1 MSNFRLL
8 QLVMF
13 AGVCLLFLKGTAFF
27 FSGGQVLTGAALL
40 NAQENPAGVDT
51 KNAPGAK
58 EQVTVPENPAGDDKA
73 KKDDFTKPVNY
84 AEKKVVPS
92 DSKLDLLESLA
103 IRRKQLDQ
111 RETQLKLKE
120 NLLTAARGQI
130 DERIRLL
137 KELEAKIQVDL
148 KKQDVL
154 RQDQYRRL
162 VKIYSSMKPKEAA
175 RIFDGL
181 KMSILVDLV
190 RAMKAAAGSQILAK
204 MNPEKAREL
213 TLLLAKKEQLVADV
227 PKGAVALPK
236 IDGDKPAENNQ

>member
-1 MSNFRLL
+1 
-8 QLVMF
+8 MF
-13 AGVCLLFLKGTAFF
+13 AGVCLLFLKGAAFV

-40 NAQENPAGVDT
+40 NAQENPTATEADSKTSQEGAD
-51 KNAPGAK
+51 KKLGPDAK
-58 EQVTVPENPAGDDKA
+58 EKITEKASTDDKA
-73 KKDDFTKPVNY
+73 KKKDFIKPVNY

-103 IRRKQLDQ
+103 IRRKQLNE
-111 RETQLKLKE
+111 RESQLKLKE

-130 DERIRLL
+130 DERIKQL

-162 VKIYSSMKPKEAA
+162 VKIYSSMKAKEAA
-175 RIFDGL
+175 RIFNGL
-181 KMSILVDLV
+181 KMSILVDLI

-204 MNPEKAREL
+204 MEPEKAREL
-213 TLLLAKKEQLVADV
+213 TLLLAKKEQLVAEL
-227 PKGAVALPK
+227 PKGDVKDLPK
-236 IDGDKPAENNQ
+236 IDGDKPAKNNQ